1 MPTEKSD
8 LFIGATKLVERRE
21 RWIEKDGTTAIGP
34 RARRQPFG
42 GRMTEPP
49 DASGR
54 RSHLLHQAGNK
65 KAIGLGAGVTD
76 VSRLP
81 PVSAQLTLEI

>member
-1 MPTEKSD
+1 
-8 LFIGATKLVERRE
+8 
-21 RWIEKDGTTAIGP
+21 
-34 RARRQPFG
+34 
-42 GRMTEPP
+42 MTEPP

>member
-1 MPTEKSD
+1 MS
-8 LFIGATKLVERRE
+8 
-21 RWIEKDGTTAIGP
+21 
-34 RARRQPFG
+34 
-42 GRMTEPP
+42 EPP

-65 KAIGLGAGVTD
+65 KAIGLGAGVTG

-81 PVSAQLTLEI
+81 PVSAQFTLGDLIDRSKEPYA